1 MSVPM
6 QPAYRI
12 HRLSNT
18 TAGLEEVLLAY
29 ARAAIIEAR
38 QMLVDNP
45 CPDTFVGR
53 KTQQPFPWE
62 EVL

>member
-1 MSVPM
+1 M

-12 HRLSNT
+12 NRLSNIT
-18 TAGLEEVLLAY
+18 EGFEEALLVY
-29 ARAAIIEAR
+29 ARATIIEAR